1 MVVFLIRR
9 LLLMVPVM
17 AGVTAI
23 AFSLLLLLPGDP
35 ALAILGEQNSQNK
48 ELYQTLRQELGLDRP
63 IPIQYLSWVGR
74 ALRGDLGSSAYNRQA
89 VGALIQNSL
98 PPTLQLAAMA
108 MAIALLI
115 ALPVGIVSAARPDSW
130 IDRIGTVLALSGI
143 AIPSFWLAI
152 LLIFALALKL
162 RLLPPSGYV
171 SPTQDLAQSL
181 RLMAMPSFVLGVELA
196 AVLTRQIRSAMLEV
210 LHQDYV
216 TTARAKGL
224 SERGVLLKH
233 ALRNALIPVV
243 TVIGVQTG
251 RLFGGAVVIETM
263 FSIPGMGRLAV
274 TSIFFRDFPVVQGVV
289 LVLAVAVLASNL
301 VADVLYGLID
311 PRIRYA

>member
-1 MVVFLIRR
+1 
-9 LLLMVPVM
+9 
-17 AGVTAI
+17 
-23 AFSLLLLLPGDP
+23 
-35 ALAILGEQNSQNK
+35 
-48 ELYQTLRQELGLDRP
+48 
-63 IPIQYLSWVGR
+63 
-74 ALRGDLGSSAYNRQA
+74 
-89 VGALIQNSL
+89 
-98 PPTLQLAAMA
+98 
-108 MAIALLI
+108 
-115 ALPVGIVSAARPDSW
+115 
-130 IDRIGTVLALSGI
+130 
-143 AIPSFWLAI
+143 
-152 LLIFALALKL
+152 
-162 RLLPPSGYV
+162 
-171 SPTQDLAQSL
+171 
-181 RLMAMPSFVLGVELA
+181 MAMPAFVLGIELS

-224 SERGVLLKH
+224 RERSVVLKH

-289 LVLAVAVLASNL
+289 MVLALAVLFSNL
-301 VADVLYGLID
+301 LADLLYGLID